1 MFGHISF
8 AKNSTTTQVDATN
21 YYSFEKT
28 GAGIITNWLRES
40 DAVPIIIDEHLKK
53 GITYYTRSMGNLRRI
68 TESKRLVV
76 TISFEKPEKKYGF
89 IYEPGHNTPLNPK
102 DIIFL
107 TIPKKPD
114 YIQIA
119 KDIQCNTNY
128 EENNPIPDNIFL
140 AKETC
145 YWFQY
150 DITGTRCSVSK
161 NITENILRQD
171 IDNYL
176 TILQP

>member
-76 TISFEKPEKKYGF
+76 TISFEKPEKNMGLYMSRV
-89 IYEPGHNTPLNPK
+89 
-102 DIIFL
+102 IIHH
-107 TIPKKPD
+107 
-114 YIQIA
+114 
-119 KDIQCNTNY
+119 
-128 EENNPIPDNIFL
+128 
-140 AKETC
+140 
-145 YWFQY
+145 
-150 DITGTRCSVSK
+150 
-161 NITENILRQD
+161 
-171 IDNYL
+171 
-176 TILQP
+176 